1 MNEMPSV
8 FSTRN
13 PVAAKE
19 HRCCECFTAIAVGE
33 KHVYIAGLWDG
44 DWQTHRRCAPCHELA
59 VAAQCESGC
68 WSDEGPWF
76 TGLIEWLGMDDMK
89 EWLGFEGVRECLV
102 RFRDSGRA
110 GNWMKDLGELLSQEA
125 A

>member
-8 FSTRN
+8 FSMRE

-19 HRCCECFTAIAVGE
+19 HRCCECSTAIAVGE

-68 WSDEGPWF
+68 WSERGAVVHGSDRVARDGRHEGSGWGSMGCGSAWRVYETPA
-76 TGLIEWLGMDDMK
+76 
-89 EWLGFEGVRECLV
+89 VRGN
-102 RFRDSGRA
+102 SG
-110 GNWMKDLGELLSQEA
+110 WST
-125 A
+125 